1 MTTDGNERVQLGT
14 FRYIFSMSS
23 IVVITSTAV
32 VLAENFGGGA
42 SGWRMA
48 AVIAAVA
55 EIIINTIC
63 VLGVKELP
71 ESVINEENAITDDN
85 RKAEETDTS
94 ASLGKTFITLLHN
107 RFYLLILAVY
117 ILFFLNTGVNSSV
130 GAFFAKY
137 ILGNDAM
144 LGTFMTA
151 QMVPMIIGLFFT
163 PMLVKKFGIYK
174 VNLTAMGLSAVF
186 CVPFVW
192 AGYQGNVTLM
202 LILTALRGIC
212 GGPMNGTLNAL
223 IADAGTYSYLKDG
236 VHVEGSM
243 FSCSSMGIKVGGGI
257 GTAMAGWMLGAAGF
271 DGLAE
276 VQTAGALNMITV
288 LYVVVPLAVFVLLT
302 VCMWGMNIQ
311 KAIERVKA
319 EKSAK

>member
-1 MTTDGNERVQLGT
+1 
-14 FRYIFSMSS
+14 
-23 IVVITSTAV
+23 
-32 VLAENFGGGA
+32 
-42 SGWRMA
+42 
-48 AVIAAVA
+48 
-55 EIIINTIC
+55 
-63 VLGVKELP
+63 
-71 ESVINEENAITDDN
+71 
-85 RKAEETDTS
+85 
-94 ASLGKTFITLLHN
+94 
-107 RFYLLILAVY
+107 
-117 ILFFLNTGVNSSV
+117 
-130 GAFFAKY
+130 
-137 ILGNDAM
+137 
-144 LGTFMTA
+144 
-151 QMVPMIIGLFFT
+151 
-163 PMLVKKFGIYK
+163 
-174 VNLTAMGLSAVF
+174 
-186 CVPFVW
+186 
-192 AGYQGNVTLM
+192 
-202 LILTALRGIC
+202 
-212 GGPMNGTLNAL
+212 MNGTLNAL

>member
-1 MTTDGNERVQLGT
+1 
-14 FRYIFSMSS
+14 
-23 IVVITSTAV
+23 
-32 VLAENFGGGA
+32 
-42 SGWRMA
+42 
-48 AVIAAVA
+48 
-55 EIIINTIC
+55 
-63 VLGVKELP
+63 
-71 ESVINEENAITDDN
+71 
-85 RKAEETDTS
+85 
-94 ASLGKTFITLLHN
+94 
-107 RFYLLILAVY
+107 
-117 ILFFLNTGVNSSV
+117 
-130 GAFFAKY
+130 
-137 ILGNDAM
+137 M